1 MKDIIQDML
10 ICSFAFLIAI
20 CIYITI
26 KDFIK
31 FLINKID
38 QIVNRKKYRWFKNIK
53 ITGTVNRYVREYG
66 RNHNKLSWMDYSK
79 YKNGEN
85 YTLYLYTDKKSLYVG
100 NILLLGNVSDK
111 EIKTFIEKKLKYK
124 FRHFLDFVKLK
135 KKATK
140 IIDENGKIEWEI
152 K

>member
-1 MKDIIQDML
+1 LKDIIQDIF
-10 ICSFAFLIAI
+10 ICSFAYLIAI
-20 CIYITI
+20 CTYITI

-31 FLINKID
+31 FLRNIID

-100 NILLLGNVSDK
+100 NILLLGNVSDE

-124 FRHFLDFVKLK
+124 FRHFLDFVNLK

>member
-1 MKDIIQDML
+1 MKDIIQD
-10 ICSFAFLIAI
+10 IFRCSFAFLFAI
-20 CIYITI
+20 CIYKTI
-26 KDFIK
+26 KDFII
-31 FLINKID
+31 FLRNKID
-38 QIVNRKKYRWFKNIK
+38 QIVNRKKYRWFKNLK

-100 NILLLGNVSDK
+100 NILLLGNVSDE

>member
-1 MKDIIQDML
+1 MF
-10 ICSFAFLIAI
+10 ICSFAFLFAI
-20 CIYITI
+20 CIYKTI
-26 KDFIK
+26 KDFII
-31 FLINKID
+31 FLRNKID
-38 QIVNRKKYRWFKNIK
+38 QIVNRKKYRWFKNLK

-100 NILLLGNVSDK
+100 NILLLGNVSDE

-124 FRHFLDFVKLK
+124 FRHFLYFVNLK

>member
-1 MKDIIQDML
+1 
-10 ICSFAFLIAI
+10 
-20 CIYITI
+20 
-26 KDFIK
+26 
-31 FLINKID
+31 
-38 QIVNRKKYRWFKNIK
+38 
-53 ITGTVNRYVREYG
+53 
-66 RNHNKLSWMDYSK
+66 MDYSK

-124 FRHFLDFVKLK
+124 FRHFLDFVNLK